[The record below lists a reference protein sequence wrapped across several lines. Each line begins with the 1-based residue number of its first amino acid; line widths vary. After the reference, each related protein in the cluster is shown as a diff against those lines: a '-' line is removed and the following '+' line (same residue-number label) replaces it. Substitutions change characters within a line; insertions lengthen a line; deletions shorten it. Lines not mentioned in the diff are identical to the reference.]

1 MPKPQNH
8 LGYNANSLELVR
20 QLCLTVATFLG
31 DLIENDLVI
40 VGGLVPTLLIDQS
53 SLSDQDEK
61 HVGTTDLDLGL
72 TLAMLDEKRYAEL
85 SERLRR
91 NNFSPDSNEKGN
103 PTLQR
108 WRHSKYST
116 LIDFLIP
123 ISSQNEKPGTIM
135 KLESDFGALVTVG
148 LELAFIDRKVITLDG
163 KTLDGAKATRK
174 INVCGA
180 GAFIVLKALAF
191 RGRLEPKDAYDLFYV
206 IRNYSGGPEEIASK
220 LKPIIQFESTR
231 KALNFLREDFS
242 KVESLGPR
250 EVANFIGE
258 TDNLDVMQDVVGF
271 VTRLLTLV
279 DDL

>member
-91 NNFSPDSNEKGN
+91 NNF
-103 PTLQR
+103 
-108 WRHSKYST
+108 
-116 LIDFLIP
+116 IP
-123 ISSQNEKPGTIM
+123 
-135 KLESDFGALVTVG
+135 
-148 LELAFIDRKVITLDG
+148 
-163 KTLDGAKATRK
+163 
-174 INVCGA
+174 
-180 GAFIVLKALAF
+180 
-191 RGRLEPKDAYDLFYV
+191 
-206 IRNYSGGPEEIASK
+206 
-220 LKPIIQFESTR
+220 
-231 KALNFLREDFS
+231 
-242 KVESLGPR
+242 
-250 EVANFIGE
+250 
-258 TDNLDVMQDVVGF
+258 GF
-271 VTRLLTLV
+271 
-279 DDL
+279 